1 MAIKELIHSLF
12 VARNSHRFVEFLR
25 YFLVSVISLST
36 DFLLLY
42 LLTSLAGLHYLV
54 SAIFSYLTGMVVNY
68 LLSTYWVFAKRKL
81 SSRATEFFVFAT
93 IGFIGLGVNEL
104 LLWLFTGVLLLHY
117 MISRIFS
124 AGIGYVW
131 KYIVRKYLLFR

>member
-1 MAIKELIHSLF
+1 MVVKKFIHSLF
-12 VARNSHRFVEFLR
+12 VAKNSHRLVEFLR

-36 DFLLLY
+36 DFLLLF
-42 LLTSLAGLHYLV
+42 LLTGLAGLHYLI
-54 SAIFSYLTGMVVNY
+54 SAIFSYIAGMVVNY

-81 SSRATEFFVFAT
+81 TNRATEFLVFAG
-93 IGFIGLGVNEL
+93 IGLVGLGVNEL
-104 LLWLFTGVLLLHY
+104 LLWFFTGVLLLHY